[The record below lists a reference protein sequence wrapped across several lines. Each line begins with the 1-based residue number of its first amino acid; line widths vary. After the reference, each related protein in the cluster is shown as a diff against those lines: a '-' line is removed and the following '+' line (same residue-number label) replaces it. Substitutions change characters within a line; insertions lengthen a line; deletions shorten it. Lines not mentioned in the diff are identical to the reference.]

1 MSRSEKADA
10 GVSRRQFIVSSAAAG
25 GFLLGFSLPLVSKL
39 AQAANG
45 AGQVSA
51 TTSVSAWIRIG
62 TDERITILVGSSEMG
77 QGVISALPQI
87 VAEDL
92 MVDWDKVSGEHAP
105 PGAAF
110 VNPGTGSQLTGG
122 SMSVRGY
129 YQALREAGAT
139 VRDMLVMA
147 AANQWGLAFAQC
159 SATGHGSVANS
170 VDTRTATYGQL
181 AAAAALL
188 VPPLNPALVP
198 DAQLRLIGTSVPR
211 PDLPMK
217 VDGSAI
223 FGIDAH
229 LPNMLYAVIRHCPAL
244 GGSLSGTPPTPPGAI
259 AAIGLG
265 NAVAVVAIDTWQA
278 IKAAEELQVNWSIPP
293 SSDAL
298 TTSQIL
304 LQAQQLLVS
313 GTPAIAED
321 ISNVESALAGA
332 SHRVDLVYDVPYLA
346 HATLEP
352 MNCTVSVTPT
362 ACEIWAPTQ
371 AAGFIPGLVASL
383 TGLSAE
389 QVTLHT
395 TFLGGGLGRK
405 FEMDYIRQAV
415 QVSMAMGQPVKLT
428 WQREEDFCN
437 DQYRPMAMVRL
448 RAGLDAAGNIT
459 AWWYRNVS
467 ASILYQR
474 GWIGPDSVDSQAVD
488 GSIELPYAFASRRV
502 EYVRHPAPI
511 PVGFWR
517 SVGHS
522 INAFM
527 VESAIDELALIAG
540 QGPLEYRRRLL
551 AGDTRSLAVL
561 DAAAAL
567 AGWDTPAPAGRARGI
582 AFHASFGS
590 VVAQVVEL
598 SGSTPSTIKVWRV
611 SCVIDCGRAINPD
624 TVEAQMQGGI
634 VHGMTAALWGK
645 MSFQSG
651 RPSPR
656 NFNNYK
662 MMRMRDMPQVDVQV
676 IQSGAALGGTGE
688 PGVPPIAPAIAN
700 AYAMLN
706 GVRLRTLPLTGTQT
720 PRDSIFSDDFE

>member
-1 MSRSEKADA
+1 MSTSRDEKR
-10 GVSRRQFIVSSAAAG
+10 GISRRQFIVSSAAG
-25 GFLLGFSLPLVSKL
+25 GLLLGFSLPLVSRV
-39 AQAANG
+39 ARAANG
-45 AGQVSA
+45 AFAAPSA
-51 TTSVSAWIRIG
+51 ATVNAWIRIG
-62 TDERITILVGSSEMG
+62 SDERITILVGSSEMG

-92 MVDWDKVSGEHAP
+92 MVDWDKVTGEHAP

-129 YQALREAGAT
+129 YQALRQAGAAA
-139 VRDMLVMA
+139 RDMLIAA

-159 SATGHGSVANS
+159 SASGHGSVVNS
-170 VDTRTATYGQL
+170 VDSRTATYGQL

-198 DAQLRLIGTSVPR
+198 DNQLRLIGTAVAR
-211 PDLPMK
+211 PDLPKK

-223 FGIDAH
+223 FGIDAIV
-229 LPNMLYAVIRHCPAL
+229 PNMLFAVIRHCPTL
-244 GGSLSGTPPTPPGAI
+244 GGTLSGTPSTPPGAI
-259 AAIGLG
+259 AAIPLG
-265 NAVAVVAIDTWQA
+265 NAVAVVASDTWLA
-278 IKAAEELQVNWSIPP
+278 IKGAEELQANWSIPAA
-293 SSDAL
+293 STFL
-298 TTSQIL
+298 TSSQIFTD
-304 LQAQQLLVS
+304 AQQLLGS
-313 GTPAIAED
+313 GTPAIAEN
-321 ISNVESALAGA
+321 IGSVESTLAGA
-332 SHRVDLVYDVPYLA
+332 AHRVDLTYDVPYLA

-352 MNCTVSVTPT
+352 MNCTVSVT
-362 ACEIWAPTQ
+362 ANSCEIWAPTQ
-371 AAGFIPGLVASL
+371 AAGFIPGLAASL
-383 TGLSAE
+383 TGLSPN
-389 QVTLHT
+389 QITLHT

-405 FEMDYIRQAV
+405 FEMDYIRQAI

-448 RAGLDAAGNIT
+448 RAGLDASGNIVT
-459 AWWYRNVS
+459 WWYRNVS
-467 ASILYQR
+467 ASILFQR
-474 GWIGPDSVDSQAVD
+474 GWIGPNSVDSQAVD
-488 GSIELPYAFASRRV
+488 GAIDLPYAFASRRV
-502 EYVRHPAPI
+502 EYVRHPATI

-540 QGPLEYRRRLL
+540 QDPLAYRQRLL
-551 AGDTRSLAVL
+551 VGDTRSLNVL
-561 DAAAAL
+561 NAAAAL
-567 AGWDTPAPAGRARGI
+567 AGWGTPPPAGRARGI

-590 VVAQVVEL
+590 VVAQIVEL
-598 SGSTPSTIKVWRV
+598 SGSTPATIKVWRV

-645 MSFQSG
+645 MTFQSG

-656 NFNNYK
+656 NFNQYK
-662 MMRMRDMPQVDVQV
+662 MMRMRDMPQIDVQI

-700 AYAMLN
+700 AYAALN
-706 GVRLRTLPLTGTQT
+706 GTRLRTLPLTGPQS
-720 PRDSIFSDDFE
+720 PQDRIFSDNFE

>member
-1 MSRSEKADA
+1 MKPPVIEK
-10 GVSRRQFIVSSAAAG
+10 GGISRRRFIVSSAAAG
-25 GFLLGFSLPLVSKL
+25 GMLLGFSLPLVSRL
-39 AQAANG
+39 ARAEQGSSPAP
-45 AGQVSA
+45 STA
-51 TTSVSAWIRIG
+51 TVNAWIRIG
-62 TDERITILVGSSEMG
+62 SDERITILVGSSEMG

-92 MVDWDKVSGEHAP
+92 MVDWAMVTGEHAP

-129 YQALREAGAT
+129 YQSLRLAGAAA
-139 VRDMLVMA
+139 RDMLVMA
-147 AANQWGLAFAQC
+147 AANQWELPFAQC
-159 SATGHGSVANS
+159 SAGGHGTVVNS
-170 VDTRTATYGQL
+170 IDSRSATYGEL

-188 VPPLNPALVP
+188 VPPLNPSLVP
-198 DAQLRLIGTSVPR
+198 DNQLRLIGTSVAR
-211 PDLPMK
+211 PDLPNK

-223 FGIDAH
+223 FGIDAIV
-229 LPNMLYAVIRHCPAL
+229 PNMLYAAIRHCPTL
-244 GGSLSGTPPTPPGAI
+244 GGTLSGTPPTPPGAI
-259 AAIGLG
+259 AAVPLG
-265 NAVAVVAIDTWQA
+265 NAVAVVATDTWRA
-278 IKAAEELQVNWSIPP
+278 IKGAEELQANWSIPP
-293 SSDAL
+293 TASSLSTA
-298 TTSQIL
+298 QIFAE
-304 LQAQQLLVS
+304 AQQLLAS

-321 ISNVESALAGA
+321 VGNVESTFAGA
-332 SHRVDLVYDVPYLA
+332 AHRLDLVYDVPYLA
-346 HATLEP
+346 HATMEP
-352 MNCTVSVTPT
+352 MNCTASVTAN

-383 TGLSAE
+383 TGLSPG

-395 TFLGGGLGRK
+395 TYLGGGLGRK
-405 FEMDYIRQAV
+405 FEMDYVRQAIL
-415 QVSMAMGQPVKLT
+415 VSMAMGQPVKLT

-448 RAGLDAAGNIT
+448 RAGLDASGNIV

-488 GSIELPYAFASRRV
+488 GAIDLPYAMASRRI
-502 EYVRHPAPI
+502 EYVRHPATV

-540 QGPLEYRRRLL
+540 DNPLDYRRRLL
-551 AGDTRSLAVL
+551 AGDARSLAVL
-561 DAAAAL
+561 NAAAAL
-567 AGWDTPAPAGRARGI
+567 AGWDTPPPSGRARGI

-598 SGSTPSTIKVWRV
+598 SGNTPATIKVWRV

-645 MSFQSG
+645 MAFQNG

-656 NFNNYK
+656 NFNQYK
-662 MMRMRDMPQVDVQV
+662 MMRMRDMPQIDVQV

-700 AYAMLN
+700 AYAALN
-706 GVRLRTLPLTGTQT
+706 GTRLRSLPLTGPQSVQ
-720 PRDSIFSDDFE
+720 DGIFASGFE